1 MAQEGFSALCRA
13 TSLALQVEDT
23 DKLFSTGEIDIDDVA
38 FGIFFEPDIAPDRIL
53 CYIDLGAI
61 HSQSREDIF
70 SRQLS
75 LNVISGTKTS
85 GVYGID
91 KDGANALFV
100 QHFMYPELLSGEQFA
115 LILKSYA
122 FHAKTLQ
129 MTVLNPAYMDST
141 EEALRHSPMSNNLL
155 SV

>member
-1 MAQEGFSALCRA
+1 MDQEGFSALCRA

-23 DKLFSTGEIDIDDVA
+23 EKLFSSGEIDIDDVA
-38 FGIFFEPDIAPDRIL
+38 FGIFFEPDMAPDRIL

-61 HSQSREDIF
+61 PSEGREDIF
-70 SRQLS
+70 SRLLS

-91 KDGANALFV
+91 KDAENALFV

-129 MTVLNPAYMDST
+129 MTVLNPSYMDST
-141 EEALRHSPMSNNLL
+141 EEALRHSLMSNNLL